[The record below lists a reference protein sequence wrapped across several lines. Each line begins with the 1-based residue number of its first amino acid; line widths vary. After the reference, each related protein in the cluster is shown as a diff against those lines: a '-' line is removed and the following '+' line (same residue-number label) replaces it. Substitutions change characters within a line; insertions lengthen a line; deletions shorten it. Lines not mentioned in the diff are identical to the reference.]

1 MLLSRSE
8 PIGGGVQGMASNF
21 FKIGACVT
29 RDVPYN

>member
-8 PIGGGVQGMASNF
+8 PIGGVQGMASYF

>member
-8 PIGGGVQGMASNF
+8 PIGGVQGMASNF

>member
-8 PIGGGVQGMASNF
+8 PIGGVQDMASNF

>member
-8 PIGGGVQGMASNF
+8 PIGGGPGHGLNF